1 MQLLPKSKVQRFFL
15 YGLAIAA
22 GYGVAMVV
30 SSRPVPTLAT
40 LVIGA
45 GIVALA
51 AMLSG
56 VDTVKRFKQ
65 PTWVPEAA
73 EGSVPRYGSRRWAR
87 ACFHNGIISLEE
99 LNQFCATHKE
109 DLRDPDR

>member
-1 MQLLPKSKVQRFFL
+1 MQLLPKSKVARFFL
-15 YGLAIAA
+15 YGLAVAA
-22 GYGVAMVV
+22 GFGAAMAVTG
-30 SSRPVPTLAT
+30 RPIPTAAT
-40 LVIGA
+40 FICGA

-51 AMLSG
+51 ALLSG
-56 VDTVKRFKQ
+56 LDTVKRFKQ
-65 PTWVPEAA
+65 PTWVPEAV

-99 LNQFCATHKE
+99 LNQFYATHKE